1 MLTTRAATGSDAGL
15 ITAQRRAMF
24 EEAVLPTPPTL
35 DAMALHFEP
44 WVRERLENGSYLGW
58 IAEEDGIAIAGAGL
72 WRMDFPPHFLHPE
85 AGRGYLLNF
94 YVAPSHRG
102 RGLARDLLAVS
113 VEAARRLGLRVVTLH
128 ASRFGKPLYEQN
140 GFRLNNEMITLTDGA
155 ADATV

>member
-1 MLTTRAATGSDAGL
+1 MLTTRAATVEDASL

-24 EEAVLPTPPTL
+24 EEAVLPRPPLL
-35 DAMALHFEP
+35 DAMALQFEP
-44 WVRERLENGSYLGW
+44 WVRHRLENGSYLGW
-58 IAEEDGIAIAGAGL
+58 IIEEDGRSVAGAGL
-72 WRMDFPPHFLHPE
+72 WVMDFPPHFLHPE

-102 RGLARDLLAVS
+102 QGLARELLAIS
-113 VEAARRLGLRVVTLH
+113 IAAARELGLRVVTLH

-140 GFRLNNEMITLTDGA
+140 GFRLNNEMITLTDGS